1 MDLLQLCAQKY
12 AELCYYT
19 YDCTIARKNTA
30 IDLHF
35 TFSPYEFRHLAGLH
49 RLEHD
54 RLRSNSERVFKT
66 FSPASSHWPTCD
78 RHIIG
83 APRAKK
89 SSLGWKLFL
98 SSIL

>member
-35 TFSPYEFRHLAGLH
+35 TL
-49 RLEHD
+49 
-54 RLRSNSERVFKT
+54 
-66 FSPASSHWPTCD
+66 
-78 RHIIG
+78 IG

>member
-49 RLEHD
+49 RLEQTAFAATP
-54 RLRSNSERVFKT
+54 SVYSKT

>member
-54 RLRSNSERVFKT
+54 RLRSNS
-66 FSPASSHWPTCD
+66 HWPTCD